1 MCQDLQAG
9 RLKARSSHLWIEEQ
23 APTTRGCIERK
34 YIMIPGYHD
43 HEKFAQTH
51 RQNLLREAEHERLLA
66 QLPRS
71 DRNVLRHFMAKS
83 TLFLRSL
90 RARLQ
95 KRAKSR
101 KQMTKRAAQ

>member
-1 MCQDLQAG
+1 
-9 RLKARSSHLWIEEQ
+9 
-23 APTTRGCIERK
+23 
-34 YIMIPGYHD
+34 MIPGYHGHD
-43 HEKFAQTH
+43 TFAQTH